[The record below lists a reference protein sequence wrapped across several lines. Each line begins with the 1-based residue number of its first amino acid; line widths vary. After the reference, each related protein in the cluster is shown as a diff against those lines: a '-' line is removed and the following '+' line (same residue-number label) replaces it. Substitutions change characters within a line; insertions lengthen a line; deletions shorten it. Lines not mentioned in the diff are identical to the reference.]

1 MLFKIVLVLHILSG
15 FTSLL
20 LGTVVLIRKKGDRIH
35 KRIGLIFTA
44 AMVSTGLCAFYLSYV
59 HPNLFLFIVGVF
71 TIYLAV
77 SGYRMIQLKNA
88 HLGQKP
94 QLGDALLTIAMLI
107 CSALFYYIGI
117 RYVLAKQV
125 FGIVFLLFGSASLR
139 LCYIEYKAY
148 TGKVTDTLY
157 GFKNHI
163 GRMTGA
169 YIAAFT
175 AFTAFIVVNNTFLPD
190 VVAWSLPGIIGGI
203 FISRSIQKLKSN
215 PKNI

>member
-175 AFTAFIVVNNTFLPD
+175 AFIVVNNTFLPD